1 MVQQSMRRWGKP
13 QRVRMDNGSPWGTQS
28 KLPSAFGL
36 WLVGLGIDLIY
47 GRPAHS
53 TDNAVVER
61 DHGVL
66 AQWVEPERCANFQ
79 ACQRQL
85 AWASQT
91 QRERY
96 RWPGELTRAQTFPA
110 LYHNPRTY
118 TPKTDA
124 RQWQSERVQAYLA
137 QFVFQ
142 RKVEVNG
149 RITLFAN
156 SYSVGRAYVRQ
167 RVEVRL
173 DPDRLEW
180 VISDDYQHPIR
191 RHPAKELSYAQISQ
205 LQLAK
210 RRRP

>member
-1 MVQQSMRRWGKP
+1 
-13 QRVRMDNGSPWGTQS
+13 MDNGNPWGTQT

-36 WLVGLGIDLIY
+36 WLVGLGVKLVY

-85 AWASQT
+85 SWAVRT

-96 RWPGELTRAQTFPA
+96 RLPGHLSRAQAYPE
-110 LYHNPRTY
+110 LYSNPRTY
-118 TPKTDA
+118 VANTDA
-124 RQWQSERVQAYLA
+124 QQWQLRRVVDYLA

-142 RKVEVNG
+142 RKVEVKG
-149 RITLFAN
+149 CISLFAN
-156 SYSVGRAYVRQ
+156 TYSLGSAFARQ
-167 RVEVRL
+167 IVEITL
-173 DPDRLEW
+173 DPNTAEW
-180 VISDDYQHPIR
+180 VFTTDGHQLIR
-191 RHPAKELSYAQISQ
+191 RHPARELSYDQISQ
-205 LQLAK
+205 FRLAK
-210 RRRP
+210 RRRT